1 MGGIPM
7 SHADGPVYRVIPSR
21 YPKIDLYERVSSSAE
36 WDLLHEIES
45 LTNPRLRD
53 EVGDIRLVSEAD
65 RIFGEGSSWVMA
77 AFTHPPVDGRGGRF
91 NRDFGIYYCS
101 PQERVCVAETLH
113 HQGRFLRESRVASE
127 TVQMR
132 VIIAQLVPV
141 QLHDI
146 RKVWDQALYSPDS
159 YVSGQALG
167 ASLKAAGSYGLRYR
181 SVRARR
187 GECIAVMRSS
197 VLEQARHLRYLQY
210 HYDNGEIKAESL

>member
-1 MGGIPM
+1 MDGIPM
-7 SHADGPVYRVIPSR
+7 SNASGPVYRIIPSR

-36 WDLLHEIES
+36 WELLHEIES

-53 EVGDIRLVSEAD
+53 EIGDIKLVPEAD
-65 RIFGEGSSWVMA
+65 RIFGEGASLVMA

-101 PQERVCVAETLH
+101 PHEQVCVAETLH
-113 HQGRFLRESRVASE
+113 HQGRFLRESRVVAE

-132 VIIAQLVPV
+132 VIIAQLGPV

-146 RKVWDQALYSPDS
+146 RKVWDAALYSPDS
-159 YVSGQALG
+159 YVAGQALG

-181 SVRARR
+181 SVRTSP
-187 GECIAVMRSS
+187 GECIAVMRPSA
-197 VLEQARHLRYLQY
+197 LQQARHLRYLQY
-210 HYDNGEIKAESL
+210 HYDNGQIRAEPR